1 MPEEKIKPLHW
12 TPDPSVG
19 YTVQRRPDGGMNVV
33 FQDVDMRTLKHWR
46 EFALEHLLD
55 SDRLTR
61 NLYDLRQVKEIS
73 AEAVNFAL
81 EVISDPAVRH
91 IRMAVVVTREEVRQA
106 VQKIAALSAPPGLEM
121 GIFTDIQE
129 AEDWLN
135 RPLTLLT

>member
-1 MPEEKIKPLHW
+1 MSEEQLKPLNW

-19 YTVQRRPDGGMNVV
+19 YQVQRRPDGGMNVV
-33 FQDVDMRTLKHWR
+33 FHNVDLNTLQHWR
-46 EFALEHLLD
+46 GFALEHLLD

-73 AEAVNFAL
+73 NEAVDYAL

-91 IRMAVVVTREEVRQA
+91 IRMAVVVSSEEVRQA
-106 VQKIAALSAPPGLEM
+106 VKKIALLSAPAGLEM
-121 GIFTDIQE
+121 EIFTDPAE
-129 AEDWLN
+129 AEAWLD